1 MAIVEILLTEDQRLE
16 FTQIPQNISEY
27 EIIKYYTFSVY
38 DLTIINK
45 HRRDYNRIG
54 FAVQLAVIHNFGW
67 SLSSI
72 NNIPQNVLN
81 YIAKQIKTNP
91 KDFELYAQREN
102 TRLEHLQEIKELYG
116 FCNYTEQHSQYL
128 MQTLLPYAI
137 ENDNIINLIKLAI
150 TELRKQKIILP
161 GITTLEKLVSKV
173 LAKADEEFIET
184 VNNSITNEQKY
195 KLDMLI
201 NAQTDGTKTKLAWL
215 KEDQGHSSPKAF
227 IQVIER
233 LELIR
238 SLKLDL
244 NIAELHPNRIR
255 QLSRL
260 GSKYEPFSLR
270 RFEKKKRYSILALY
284 LYDLSQ
290 YLIDKAIEIHDRQIN
305 LLLSKGRKKQE
316 ELQKLNG
323 KSLNEKIVEYI
334 DVAAALIKAKD
345 ENLDPFKTL
354 ESVMPW
360 NKLVESINEARSLAR
375 PISYDYL
382 DLLDSRYSQLRR
394 YTPVLLKHLKFN
406 STNSASKSLVEGIN
420 ILNNMN
426 ETGKRKVPEDAP
438 INFISNRWNKY
449 LYERDG
455 SINRHYYEIAT
466 LSELKNRIR
475 SGDVSVEGSRK
486 FKNFEEYLIP
496 HEEWNFAKKT
506 GTRLAVNLDVTEYL
520 QERIESLDSRLKW
533 VSKNIDKLDGIT
545 IEDSKIHIDKLEKS
559 TPPEATI
566 LSKKLYKLIPRI
578 KLPDLLLEVS
588 KWTEFDKN
596 FIHASNGQIAKE
608 KEKNILMAALMAMGT
623 NIGLSKMADSTPGI
637 SYKQMANVAQW
648 RLYDDV
654 MKKAQSTLVNYH
666 NKLFLAAFWGDGST
680 SSSDGMR
687 VQVGVSSLYAD
698 ANPHYGTGKGTTM
711 YRFVSDQ
718 FSTFYTKVI
727 NTNARDAVH
736 VIDGLLYHE
745 TDLNIEEH
753 YTDTA
758 GYTDQVFG
766 LSHLLGFR
774 FAPRIRNISDIKLYS
789 TKKANEYPKIE
800 SILNGQIKLKIIKE
814 NFDDVLRMAHSIREG
829 NVTSSLIMEKIGSYS
844 RQNAIA
850 TALREMGRIEKTIF
864 ILDYITNESLRKRI
878 QKGLNKGEAMNGFAR
893 AIFFGK
899 RGEFREREL
908 QDQLQRAS
916 ALNILINAISIWNT
930 TYLKKAIDHLKQSET
945 FDESL
950 LKHISPLGWEHINLL
965 GEYNF
970 DTKNTFESDKLRAL
984 NINKQ

>member
-1 MAIVEILLTEDQRLE
+1 M
-16 FTQIPQNISEY
+16 
-27 EIIKYYTFSVY
+27 
-38 DLTIINK
+38 
-45 HRRDYNRIG
+45 
-54 FAVQLAVIHNFGW
+54 
-67 SLSSI
+67 
-72 NNIPQNVLN
+72 
-81 YIAKQIKTNP
+81 
-91 KDFELYAQREN
+91 
-102 TRLEHLQEIKELYG
+102 
-116 FCNYTEQHSQYL
+116 
-128 MQTLLPYAI
+128 
-137 ENDNIINLIKLAI
+137 
-150 TELRKQKIILP
+150 
-161 GITTLEKLVSKV
+161 
-173 LAKADEEFIET
+173 
-184 VNNSITNEQKY
+184 
-195 KLDMLI
+195 
-201 NAQTDGTKTKLAWL
+201 
-215 KEDQGHSSPKAF
+215 
-227 IQVIER
+227 
-233 LELIR
+233 
-238 SLKLDL
+238 
-244 NIAELHPNRIR
+244 
-255 QLSRL
+255 
-260 GSKYEPFSLR
+260 
-270 RFEKKKRYSILALY
+270 
-284 LYDLSQ
+284 
-290 YLIDKAIEIHDRQIN
+290 
-305 LLLSKGRKKQE
+305 
-316 ELQKLNG
+316 
-323 KSLNEKIVEYI
+323 
-334 DVAAALIKAKD
+334 
-345 ENLDPFKTL
+345 
-354 ESVMPW
+354 
-360 NKLVESINEARSLAR
+360 
-375 PISYDYL
+375 
-382 DLLDSRYSQLRR
+382 
-394 YTPVLLKHLKFN
+394 
-406 STNSASKSLVEGIN
+406 
-420 ILNNMN
+420 
-426 ETGKRKVPEDAP
+426 
-438 INFISNRWNKY
+438 
-449 LYERDG
+449 
-455 SINRHYYEIAT
+455 
-466 LSELKNRIR
+466 
-475 SGDVSVEGSRK
+475 
-486 FKNFEEYLIP
+486 
-496 HEEWNFAKKT
+496 
-506 GTRLAVNLDVTEYL
+506 NLDVTEYL

-545 IEDSKIHIDKLEKS
+545 IENSKIHIDKLEKS

-774 FAPRIRNISDIKLYS
+774 FAPRIRSISDIKLYS

-878 QKGLNKGEAMNGFAR
+878 QKGLNKGEAMNGFVR